1 MSAQKPR
8 EIAFRVLLEH
18 RDGAHFLEYLL
29 ERAFAKGRILPPDRG
44 LAQELAFGVVRW
56 EKALDWLIAQKTRER
71 PAKPAMEILLRLG
84 LYQLFWLDRIPD
96 HAAVNE
102 TVELA
107 KRVGFKSQAGF
118 INAVLRAFLRERD
131 ATRQKLIELLERDPA
146 TGLSH
151 PDWLYQRWRERY
163 GDTDTRRIMEWNN
176 QPPPTFARVNVI
188 KTDAS
193 QLNEAWKSEGTQF
206 RPCKYDWVPDNTVF
220 ELLEHP
226 PLASLKSF
234 QDGWFYIQDPS
245 TLLSVHEL
253 DPQPGE
259 TILDMCA
266 APGGKTTYIAAL
278 MNNRGRIVATDL
290 SPGRLELVR
299 QNITRLGVTCV
310 TIEPWSAAISQSAP
324 AFFDRILLDVPC
336 SNTGVMRRRVELRWR
351 IRAEELARLAREQRD
366 LLEHASRLI
375 KPGGTIIYSTCSL
388 EPEEN
393 TEMIQSFLA
402 SHPNFNADGER
413 TLIPFRDAVDGAYT
427 ARLHIARQ

>member
-29 ERAFAKGRILPPDRG
+29 ERAFAKGPMSPPDRG

-71 PAKPAMEILLRLG
+71 PAKPALEILLRLG

-96 HAAVNE
+96 HAGVNE

-118 INAVLRAFLRERD
+118 INAVLRACLRERD
-131 ATRQKLIELLERDPA
+131 PMRQKLADLRDRDPA

-151 PDWLYQRWRERY
+151 PEWLYQRWRERY
-163 GDTDTRRIMEWNN
+163 GDADTRRLMEWNN
-176 QPPPTFARVNVI
+176 QPPPTYARVNVI
-188 KTDAS
+188 TTNAAKLQD
-193 QLNEAWKSEGTQF
+193 AWKSEGVQF
-206 RPCKYDWVPDNTVF
+206 QPRSFDWVPANTIF

-226 PLASLKSF
+226 PLSSLKSF

-253 DPQPGE
+253 APRPAE

-266 APGGKTTYIAAL
+266 APGGKTTYVAAL
-278 MNNRGRIVATDL
+278 INNQGKIAATDL
-290 SPGRLELVR
+290 SPGRLELVH
-299 QNITRLGVTCV
+299 QNIARLGVTCV
-310 TIEPWSAAISQSAP
+310 TVEPWSAAISQSAP
-324 AFFDRILLDVPC
+324 ASFDRILLDVPC

-351 IRAEELARLAREQRD
+351 IRSEELARLVKEQRD
-366 LLEHASRLI
+366 LLEHASQLV
-375 KPGGTIIYSTCSL
+375 KPGGTIVYSTCSL

-393 TEMIQSFLA
+393 TETIQTFLA
-402 SHPNFNADGER
+402 SHPNFKLERER
-413 TLIPFRDAVDGAYT
+413 TLLPFRDGVDGAYA
-427 ARLHIARQ
+427 ARLMRHAG